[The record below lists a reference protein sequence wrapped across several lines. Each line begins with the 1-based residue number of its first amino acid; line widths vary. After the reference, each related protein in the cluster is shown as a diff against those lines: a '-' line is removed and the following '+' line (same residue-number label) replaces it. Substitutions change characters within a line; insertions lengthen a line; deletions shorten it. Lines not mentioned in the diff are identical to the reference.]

1 MDNKVDK
8 HSEVFKV
15 LLLIA
20 FSGQLL
26 FDGLGMAGFFYRSF
40 SDEIFFSAGAGAMI
54 PLGMSFSLY
63 IFFMLFFYS
72 SIIAMSLG
80 HWIAWL
86 LVPLALG
93 ISFIMQ
99 ILSGVGV
106 WTPAELTI
114 SWIVWFSYNVSLAMM
129 VFARKVSARF
139 RSSFRRF
146 YNGISK
152 P

>member
-1 MDNKVDK
+1 MVNKVDK
-8 HSEVFKV
+8 HSEIFKV

-26 FDGLGMAGFFYRSF
+26 FDGLGMSGVFYRSF
-40 SDEIFFSAGAGAMI
+40 SDEIFSSAGAGALI

-72 SIIAMSLG
+72 SLISMCLG

-86 LVPLALG
+86 LVPLTLG
-93 ISFIMQ
+93 ISFTMQ

-106 WTPAELTI
+106 WTPAELTL
-114 SWIVWFSYNVSLAMM
+114 SWVVWFTYNISLAMM
-129 VFARKVSARF
+129 LFSRKVSVKF
-139 RSSFRRF
+139 HSSFRKF
-146 YNGISK
+146 YKGFNE